1 LLKSYVAGHPGQHWK
16 TQTSMM
22 IFIIQVCTFVRSN
35 STLPTTATSQPPR
48 FDGGASRDRTDDI
61 QLAKLALSQLS
72 YGPVASLASALAFA
86 NPKIGGPDKT

>member
-1 LLKSYVAGHPGQHWK
+1 LLKNYVAGHPGQHWK

-22 IFIIQVCTFVRSN
+22 IFIIQVCTFALSN
-35 STLPTTATSQPPR
+35 SHLLPQRPPSR